1 VQTIV
6 AGETG
11 RAYPIGT
18 VLGSYRLLQQIG
30 AGGMGRVFVAE
41 HVRLGRRVALKVL
54 RSEYSGNIEAV
65 QRFFSEAR
73 AVNCINHEN
82 IIEVSDFIESSTGPS
97 FYIMELLSGVDLRT
111 LEDREGIL
119 PLRRAL
125 DIALQVT
132 RGVGAAHDAG
142 VIHRD
147 LKPDNIFLI
156 ERGGSRDFVKL
167 LDFGVAKLTN
177 DQLDQASAHR
187 TSAGLVVGTPD
198 YMSPEQAYGQPV
210 DQRCDVY
217 ALGVILFEMVAG
229 RRPFLARTA
238 REVMVQ
244 HMTVEPPRPS
254 QLNPDHAVP
263 AELEDL
269 ILACLRKDREDRP
282 ASIKD
287 VERQLAAIRERLP
300 PSSDTRAGAR
310 AVARHGRRRNWLA
323 AVGVSLLVVSG
334 GVFAWSQGIRP
345 AIPVAQADGLVRAW
359 RRVKPPA
366 TTGTTTTETATTV
379 ATTSAA
385 VPAPSP
391 ALEPPQ
397 TTAPATPPAR
407 GDRLTI
413 EPMPQGMQ
421 PPAREPAGGPG
432 HRAVSATSPDD
443 HAAATPRVEPA
454 RARPATRR
462 KPAKLDRDSV
472 INPFE

>member
-1 VQTIV
+1 MV
-6 AGETG
+6 AGDTG

-30 AGGMGRVFVAE
+30 AGGMGRVFIAE

-97 FYIMELLSGVDLRT
+97 FYIMELLTGFDLRT
-111 LEDREGIL
+111 LEDREGVL

-125 DIALQVT
+125 DIALQVA

-156 ERGGSRDFVKL
+156 ERGGRRDFVKL

-177 DQLDQASAHR
+177 DELDQASTHK

-198 YMSPEQAYGQPV
+198 YMSPEQAYGQTV

-254 QLNPDHAVP
+254 QLNPDYGLP

-269 ILACLRKDREDRP
+269 ILACLRKDPQDRP

-287 VERQLAAIRERLP
+287 VEQQLAAILERVP
-300 PSSDTRAGAR
+300 RSSDTRQR
-310 AVARHGRRRNWLA
+310 AVTRHGRRRSWLA
-323 AVGVSLLVVSG
+323 AVGVSLLVASG
-334 GVFAWSQGIRP
+334 GVFAWSEGIRP
-345 AIPVAQADGLVRAW
+345 VIPVAQADGLVRAW
-359 RRVKPPA
+359 RRVKPTTATAAEMA
-366 TTGTTTTETATTV
+366 TTTATI

-385 VPAPSP
+385 EPAPP
-391 ALEPPQ
+391 PTLEPPE
-397 TTAPATPPAR
+397 TAVSAAPPAR

-413 EPMPQGMQ
+413 EPMAHEIQP
-421 PPAREPAGGPG
+421 PPARAPEPGP
-432 HRAVSATSPDD
+432 RSPAVSEPSSDDRAT
-443 HAAATPRVEPA
+443 ATPPVEPA
-454 RARPATRR
+454 RTPAATRR
-462 KPAKLDRDSV
+462 KPAKLDRDAV